1 MNKEL
6 IEKIRCML
14 DFMEKF
20 DELLD
25 KARRDGDKEWEDEL
39 YADLSQAEYS
49 LRECVAKSLTVTRA
63 ESHLREPMNCHS
75 DNKIRNKLA

>member
-1 MNKEL
+1 MNKEP

-39 YADLSQAEYS
+39 YADLSQAEYR
-49 LRECVAKSLTVTRA
+49 LRECVARLLDSNEGG
-63 ESHLREPMNCHS
+63 ESSEEADELPF
-75 DNKIRNKLA
+75 

>member
-25 KARRDGDKEWEDEL
+25 KARSDGDKEWEDEL

-49 LRECVAKSLTVTRA
+49 LRECVARLLDSNEGG
-63 ESHLREPMNCHS
+63 ESSEEADELPF
-75 DNKIRNKLA
+75 

>member
-1 MNKEL
+1 MNKEP

-49 LRECVAKSLTVTRA
+49 LRECVARLLDSNEGG
-63 ESHLREPMNCHS
+63 ESSEEADELPF
-75 DNKIRNKLA
+75 

>member
-25 KARRDGDKEWEDEL
+25 KERRDGDREWEDEL
-39 YADLSQAEYS
+39 YADLSQAEYC
-49 LRECVAKSLTVTRA
+49 LRECVSRLLDSNEGG
-63 ESHLREPMNCHS
+63 ESSEDADELPF
-75 DNKIRNKLA
+75 

>member
-49 LRECVAKSLTVTRA
+49 LRECVAKLLDSNEGG
-63 ESHLREPMNCHS
+63 ESSEGADELPF
-75 DNKIRNKLA
+75 

>member
-14 DFMEKF
+14 GFMEKF

-39 YADLSQAEYS
+39 YANLSQAEYG
-49 LRECVAKSLTVTRA
+49 LRECVAKLLDSSDGG
-63 ESHLREPMNCHS
+63 ESSEEADELPF
-75 DNKIRNKLA
+75 